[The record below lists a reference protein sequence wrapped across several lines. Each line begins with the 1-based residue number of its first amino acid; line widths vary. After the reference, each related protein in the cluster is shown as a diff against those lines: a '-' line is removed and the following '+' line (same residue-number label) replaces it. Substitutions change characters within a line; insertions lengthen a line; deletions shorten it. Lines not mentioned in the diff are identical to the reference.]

1 MNEQNPNLVLVDGEI
16 MPIEEAFV
24 DVNDRGHNFGDGVFE
39 LLLQGGHGRCFSVRG
54 GLMFGRGGGMVNR
67 RPCAAVHEAYVWDVS

>member
-24 DVNDRGHNFGDGVFE
+24 DVNDRGHNFGDGVF
-39 LLLQGGHGRCFSVRG
+39 
-54 GLMFGRGGGMVNR
+54 
-67 RPCAAVHEAYVWDVS
+67 